1 MKISPNNISTGKIL
15 EKKIK
20 AKNLSYKAV
29 GEAINRNGLS
39 VFKYTESS
47 SLQTSVLIDFCYALK
62 HNFFSDIADQ
72 LPMEFTKNQP
82 NTDQLNAE
90 KDALIAQL
98 QEENKVLKIQ
108 NDVLMKIRSWFRIFC
123 LCDGI
128 LRATECQVLV

>member
-108 NDVLMKIRSWFRIFC
+108 NDVLMKIRS
-123 LCDGI
+123 
-128 LRATECQVLV
+128 